1 MNEKRIYLTDYINRM
16 RNAYRQARAG
26 FEVYAN
32 ALVKEREKWNKEQ
45 QRGWRDPNERQ
56 EAYIKNEQTQRDL
69 KNRLDSVV
77 REAKAEFAEIL
88 NEANGVF
95 DRHYRATPEQID
107 EKGLALINSGALS
120 NRDLMALADE
130 YPENYT
136 MRKLIGAKL
145 IETGEKQGYREMA
158 DKGRALQIVPNAHS
172 QALEAVIKWGEY
184 ALRPEEIEL
193 SAVFDKQYM
202 DRTDEII
209 AKVEGYSIPDTSNE

>member
-95 DRHYRATPEQID
+95 DRHFRATPEQID
-107 EKGLALINSGALS
+107 EKGLALINRSV
-120 NRDLMALADE
+120 
-130 YPENYT
+130 
-136 MRKLIGAKL
+136 
-145 IETGEKQGYREMA
+145 KQQGFN
-158 DKGRALQIVPNAHS
+158 G
-172 QALEAVIKWGEY
+172 
-184 ALRPEEIEL
+184 
-193 SAVFDKQYM
+193 
-202 DRTDEII
+202 TC
-209 AKVEGYSIPDTSNE
+209 

>member
-45 QRGWRDPNERQ
+45 QRGWRNPNERQ
-56 EAYIKNEQTQRDL
+56 EAYIKNEQIQRDL

-95 DRHYRATPEQID
+95 DRHFRATP
-107 EKGLALINSGALS
+107 
-120 NRDLMALADE
+120 
-130 YPENYT
+130 
-136 MRKLIGAKL
+136 
-145 IETGEKQGYREMA
+145 
-158 DKGRALQIVPNAHS
+158 
-172 QALEAVIKWGEY
+172 
-184 ALRPEEIEL
+184 
-193 SAVFDKQYM
+193 
-202 DRTDEII
+202 
-209 AKVEGYSIPDTSNE
+209 